1 MGIRI
6 AVYEGTRSLRM
17 LRKEQLSGF
26 AGGRNAY
33 LYFYF
38 IKGFFCGKQELT
50 QRCPVVPDLS
60 RKAPFVRA
68 AALNLFPWN
77 DMKDSRASAPED
89 SSIQSPRCGSI
100 SSSMVSLY
108 QIRSRHPFA
117 GKRSASPDHPPATA
131 VLDRG
136 SRPRSGLNPA
146 ATLRDTL

>member
-17 LRKEQLSGF
+17 LRKEQLSGLLVGVMPTSTLLHRDSS
-26 AGGRNAY
+26 A
-33 LYFYF
+33 
-38 IKGFFCGKQELT
+38 GKQELT

-60 RKAPFVRA
+60 RKAPFVRGRSA
-68 AALNLFPWN
+68 KPFRN
-77 DMKDSRASAPED
+77 DMKDSRASARRTA
-89 SSIQSPRCGSI
+89 QY
-100 SSSMVSLY
+100 SLHAAVLSLRQWFHCTKY
-108 QIRSRHPFA
+108 AAAIPSQ
-117 GKRSASPDHPPATA
+117 GKRSASPGPSPPATA